1 MAYSSFEA
9 LWGKKN
15 QGIEMTEEQQDEPDS
30 PSTQFDLT
38 PHDDS
43 VNEVLKELT
52 G

>member
-38 PHDDS
+38 PHVYNHDLQS
-43 VNEVLKELT
+43 FN
-52 G
+52 